1 MTDAGKLWIVATPIG
16 NLQDITPRAID
27 VLSSAD
33 IILAEDTRKSGHL
46 LAALHISGPKL
57 VSFYDHNEEEKIP
70 WVLEQLAAGFKIA
83 LISDAGTPLISD
95 PGYRL
100 VAKCRKEG
108 VAIVPI
114 PGPSAPVVALQ
125 AAGLHPLP
133 YTFLGFLPRGEGDKR
148 ELFKSFSQVTT
159 TLIFFERADRLK
171 GSLALALKVLGP
183 REVAICRELTKVYE
197 EFIALN
203 LRDYQNLP
211 ELLGEI
217 TVVLGPTQELTKTNE
232 AIVASLVE
240 SYSAVTPKTKEIIA
254 LLQDSVTGWTNKE
267 LYAFIEKIK
276 AHSAT
281 I

>member
-1 MTDAGKLWIVATPIG
+1 M
-16 NLQDITPRAID
+16 
-27 VLSSAD
+27 
-33 IILAEDTRKSGHL
+33 
-46 LAALHISGPKL
+46 
-57 VSFYDHNEEEKIP
+57 
-70 WVLEQLAAGFKIA
+70 AAGFKIA

-125 AAGLHPLP
+125 AAGLPPLP

-203 LRDYQNLP
+203 LRDYQDLP